1 MGLAGELAEGGQ
13 SPLGRGVIRIIWV
26 AGERQQCDAAG
37 HLFHFVVGEV
47 SVGVVQGVNA
57 LSGQVGEGVVL
68 DGNLGVTAAV
78 DGVVTANA
86 PAMITAN
93 ARVKSSAFLVLF
105 FLNFDTVA
113 PPGIGFIVSY
123 LEQSILPAPVLLRRW
138 PA

>member
-1 MGLAGELAEGGQ
+1 M
-13 SPLGRGVIRIIWV
+13 
-26 AGERQQCDAAG
+26 
-37 HLFHFVVGEV
+37 
-47 SVGVVQGVNA
+47 GVVQGVNA
-57 LSGQVGEGVVL
+57 LSGQGGEGVVL